1 MTLVDIISNGGLLC
15 DGDWI
20 EKKDQDVRGKVR
32 LIQLADIG
40 DGEFKDK
47 SSKYI
52 TLETAERLHCTFLEK
67 GDILIARL
75 PEPLG
80 RACIFP
86 LEGAYITAVDIA
98 ILRIKDISINPQYI
112 MYLINSS
119 TFRSQIKQYE
129 SGTTRKR
136 ISRKNLEKIEFSLPN
151 LEIQNRIVARIEEL
165 FSKLDKAVD
174 TLKTTKEQLAVYRQA
189 VLKAA
194 FEGKYTKWWRKNH
207 NVSANEEYCELRKEN
222 QVFKD
227 TSGDENDLS
236 LNIPD
241 EWMKVRLGE
250 IFDVEVGATPSR
262 QHAEYWNGSIP
273 WVSSGE
279 VRFTT
284 INKTRE
290 MITDIGLK
298 NASTN
303 LQPIGTVL
311 LAMIGEGKTRGQ
323 SAILNIPAA
332 HNQNTAAILVSKT
345 LCQPKYIYYF
355 LQLNYENTRRVG
367 SGNNQKALNKE
378 RVRAIRI
385 PFAPIAEQSII
396 VKEIEKRLSICEN
409 IEQTVNTA
417 LAQADTMRQSILKQA
432 FEGKKDVY

>member
-165 FSKLDKAVD
+165 FSKFDKAVD

-189 VLKAA
+189 VLKDA
-194 FEGKYTKWWRKNH
+194 FSDFEK
-207 NVSANEEYCELRKEN
+207 
-222 QVFKD
+222 KD
-227 TSGDENDLS
+227 SIRNLTMVVTSGSRGWAKYYSNSGALFVRIGNLTHSGIDIDFRDIQHITPPDNAEGVRTRLQPNDVLVS
-236 LNIPD
+236 ITADL
-241 EWMKVRLGE
+241 
-250 IFDVEVGATPSR
+250 
-262 QHAEYWNGSIP
+262 GSIGF
-273 WVSSGE
+273 VSE
-279 VRFTT
+279 KVEEAYINQHIALVRFQ
-284 INKTRE
+284 NPVQGRFMAWYLRSEYGQK
-290 MITDIGLK
+290 DLLK
-298 NASTN
+298 NKRGGGKLGLGLDDIRDTPV
-303 LQPIGTVL
+303 PIVDD
-311 LAMIGEGKTRGQ
+311 I
-323 SAILNIPAA
+323 
-332 HNQNTAAILVSKT
+332 TATEIVDKVEE
-345 LCQPKYIYYF
+345 
-355 LQLNYENTRRVG
+355 QLSVCD
-367 SGNNQKALNKE
+367 S
-378 RVRAIRI
+378 
-385 PFAPIAEQSII
+385 
-396 VKEIEKRLSICEN
+396 IEK
-409 IEQTVNTA
+409 TVDTA
-417 LAQADTMRQSILKQA
+417 LAQADAMRQSILKQA

>member
-67 GDILIARL
+67 CDILIARL

-189 VLKAA
+189 VLKDA
-194 FEGKYTKWWRKNH
+194 FSDFEK
-207 NVSANEEYCELRKEN
+207 
-222 QVFKD
+222 KD
-227 TSGDENDLS
+227 SIRNLTTVVTSGSRGWAKYYSENGALFVRIGNLTHSGIDIDFSDIQHITPPDNAEGIRTRLQPNDVLVSITADL
-236 LNIPD
+236 
-241 EWMKVRLGE
+241 
-250 IFDVEVGATPSR
+250 
-262 QHAEYWNGSIP
+262 GSIGF
-273 WVSSGE
+273 VSKKGE
-279 VRFTT
+279 EAYINQHIALVRFQ
-284 INKTRE
+284 NSAQGRFMAWYLRSEYGQK
-290 MITDIGLK
+290 DLLK
-298 NASTN
+298 NKRGGGKLGLGLDDIRDTPV
-303 LQPIGTVL
+303 PIVDDVTAKETVDK
-311 LAMIGEGKTRGQ
+311 IEE
-323 SAILNIPAA
+323 
-332 HNQNTAAILVSKT
+332 
-345 LCQPKYIYYF
+345 
-355 LQLNYENTRRVG
+355 QLSVCN
-367 SGNNQKALNKE
+367 S
-378 RVRAIRI
+378 
-385 PFAPIAEQSII
+385 
-396 VKEIEKRLSICEN
+396 IEK
-409 IEQTVNTA
+409 TVDTA
-417 LAQADTMRQSILKQA
+417 LAQTDAMRQSILKQA
-432 FEGKKDVY
+432 FKEGSI

>member
-1 MTLVDIISNGGLLC
+1 MYPIKKLQDCATIIAGQSPESKYYNSTGEGIPFFQGKADFGELYP
-15 DGDWI
+15 
-20 EKKDQDVRGKVR
+20 KVR
-32 LIQLADIG
+32 VYC
-40 DGEFKDK
+40 
-47 SSKYI
+47 SSPTKIAQYN
-52 TLETAERLHCTFLEK
+52 
-67 GDILIARL
+67 DILLSVRAPVGPTNLSPGTVCI
-75 PEPLG
+75 G
-80 RACIFP
+80 RGLA
-86 LEGAYITAVDIA
+86 A
-98 ILRIKDISINPQYI
+98 IRPDDSLDLK
-112 MYLINSS
+112 YLLYY
-119 TFRSQIKQYE
+119 FRYFETQLSAKGT
-129 SGTTRKR
+129 GTTFKA
-136 ISRKNLEKIEFSLPN
+136 INQKLIKNLEIPIPPLNEQF
-151 LEIQNRIVARIEEL
+151 RIVARIEEL
-165 FSKLDKAVD
+165 FSELDKAVG
-174 TLKTTKEQLAVYRQA
+174 TLKTTKEQLEVYRQA

-207 NVSANEEYCELRKEN
+207 NVSANGEYCELRKEN

-227 TSGDENDLS
+227 TSGDENELS

-262 QHAEYWNGSIP
+262 QHAEYWNGSIS

-378 RVRAIRI
+378 RVRAIRV

-417 LAQADTMRQSILKQA
+417 LAQADAMRQSILKQA
-432 FEGKKDVY
+432 FEA

>member
-189 VLKAA
+189 VLKDA
-194 FEGKYTKWWRKNH
+194 FSDFEK
-207 NVSANEEYCELRKEN
+207 
-222 QVFKD
+222 KD
-227 TSGDENDLS
+227 SIRNLTTVVTSGSRGWAKYYSENGALFVRIGNLTHSGIDIDFSDIQHITPPDNAEGIRTRLQPNDVLVSITADL
-236 LNIPD
+236 
-241 EWMKVRLGE
+241 
-250 IFDVEVGATPSR
+250 
-262 QHAEYWNGSIP
+262 GSIGF
-273 WVSSGE
+273 VSKKGE
-279 VRFTT
+279 EAYINQHIALVRFQ
-284 INKTRE
+284 NPVQGRFMAWYLRSEYGQK
-290 MITDIGLK
+290 DLLK
-298 NASTN
+298 NKRGGGKLGLGLDDIRDTPV
-303 LQPIGTVL
+303 PIVDD
-311 LAMIGEGKTRGQ
+311 I
-323 SAILNIPAA
+323 
-332 HNQNTAAILVSKT
+332 TATEIVDKVEE
-345 LCQPKYIYYF
+345 
-355 LQLNYENTRRVG
+355 QLSVCD
-367 SGNNQKALNKE
+367 S
-378 RVRAIRI
+378 
-385 PFAPIAEQSII
+385 
-396 VKEIEKRLSICEN
+396 IEK
-409 IEQTVNTA
+409 TVDTA
-417 LAQADTMRQSILKQA
+417 LAQTDAMRQSILKQA
-432 FEGKKDVY
+432 FEEGIV

>member
-20 EKKDQDVRGKVR
+20 ETKDQDVRGKVR

-189 VLKAA
+189 VLKDA
-194 FEGKYTKWWRKNH
+194 FSDFEK
-207 NVSANEEYCELRKEN
+207 
-222 QVFKD
+222 KD
-227 TSGDENDLS
+227 SIRNLTTVVTSGSRGWAKYYSENGALFVRIGNLTHSGIDIDFSDIQHITPPDNAEGIRTRLQPNDVLVSITADL
-236 LNIPD
+236 
-241 EWMKVRLGE
+241 
-250 IFDVEVGATPSR
+250 
-262 QHAEYWNGSIP
+262 GSIGF
-273 WVSSGE
+273 VSKKGE
-279 VRFTT
+279 EAYINQHIALVRFQ
-284 INKTRE
+284 NSAQGRFMAWYLRSEYGQK
-290 MITDIGLK
+290 DLLK
-298 NASTN
+298 NKRGGGKLGLGLDDIRDTPV
-303 LQPIGTVL
+303 PIVDDVTAKETVDK
-311 LAMIGEGKTRGQ
+311 IEE
-323 SAILNIPAA
+323 
-332 HNQNTAAILVSKT
+332 
-345 LCQPKYIYYF
+345 
-355 LQLNYENTRRVG
+355 QLSVCN
-367 SGNNQKALNKE
+367 S
-378 RVRAIRI
+378 
-385 PFAPIAEQSII
+385 
-396 VKEIEKRLSICEN
+396 IEK
-409 IEQTVNTA
+409 TVDTA
-417 LAQADTMRQSILKQA
+417 LAQTDAMRQSILKQA
-432 FEGKKDVY
+432 FNEGSI

>member
-1 MTLVDIISNGGLLC
+1 MSYKKVKIS
-15 DGDWI
+15 
-20 EKKDQDVRGKVR
+20 
-32 LIQLADIG
+32 DIG
-40 DGEFKDK
+40 KIVSGATPKTKDVDNYGG
-47 SSKYI
+47 SIAWITPADLSGYTSKYI
-52 TLETAERLHCTFLEK
+52 SHGSRNITQKGYDSCSTHLMPRGTVLFSSRAPIGYVAIAENPICTNQGFKSIVPNDDIDSEFLYYQLQYLRKKIQEK
-67 GDILIARL
+67 G
-75 PEPLG
+75 
-80 RACIFP
+80 
-86 LEGAYITAVDIA
+86 
-98 ILRIKDISINPQYI
+98 
-112 MYLINSS
+112 
-119 TFRSQIKQYE
+119 
-129 SGTTRKR
+129 SGTTFKE
-136 ISRKNLEKIEFSLPN
+136 ISGKVLGETDIVVPSLEEQF
-151 LEIQNRIVARIEEL
+151 RIVTRIEEL
-165 FSKLDKAVD
+165 FSELDKAVG
-174 TLKTTKEQLAVYRQA
+174 TLKTTKEQLEVYRQA

-227 TSGDENDLS
+227 TSGDENELS

-367 SGNNQKALNKE
+367 SGNNQKALNTE
-378 RVRAIRI
+378 RVRAIRV

-432 FEGKKDVY
+432 FEGTM

>member
-1 MTLVDIISNGGLLC
+1 MYPVKKLQDCATIIAGQSPESKYYNTVGDGIPFFQGKADFGELYPSARVYCTNPTKIAQYNDILLS
-15 DGDWI
+15 
-20 EKKDQDVRGKVR
+20 VRAPVGPTNLSPGKVCIGR
-32 LIQLADIG
+32 GLAAIRPDSSLNLKYLLYYFRYFESQL
-40 DGEFKDK
+40 
-47 SSKYI
+47 SSKG
-52 TLETAERLHCTFLEK
+52 T
-67 GDILIARL
+67 
-75 PEPLG
+75 
-80 RACIFP
+80 
-86 LEGAYITAVDIA
+86 
-98 ILRIKDISINPQYI
+98 
-112 MYLINSS
+112 
-119 TFRSQIKQYE
+119 
-129 SGTTRKR
+129 GTTFKA
-136 ISRKNLEKIEFSLPN
+136 ITQKTIKNLDVPAPPMEEQVK
-151 LEIQNRIVARIEEL
+151 IVARIDEL
-165 FSKLDKAVD
+165 FSELDKAVG
-174 TLKTTKEQLAVYRQA
+174 TLKTTKEQLEVYRQA

-227 TSGDENDLS
+227 TSGDENELS

-378 RVRAIRI
+378 RVRAIRV

-417 LAQADTMRQSILKQA
+417 LAQADAMRQSILKQV
-432 FEGKKDVY
+432 FEGKI

>member
-1 MTLVDIISNGGLLC
+1 MYPIKKLQDCATIIAGQSPESKYYNTTGEGIPFYQGKADFGELYP
-15 DGDWI
+15 
-20 EKKDQDVRGKVR
+20 KVR
-32 LIQLADIG
+32 VYC
-40 DGEFKDK
+40 
-47 SSKYI
+47 SSPTKIAQYN
-52 TLETAERLHCTFLEK
+52 
-67 GDILIARL
+67 DILLSVRAPVGPTNLSPGTVCI
-75 PEPLG
+75 G
-80 RACIFP
+80 RGLA
-86 LEGAYITAVDIA
+86 A
-98 ILRIKDISINPQYI
+98 IRPDDSLDLK
-112 MYLINSS
+112 YLLYY
-119 TFRSQIKQYE
+119 FRYFETQLSAKGT
-129 SGTTRKR
+129 GTTFKA
-136 ISRKNLEKIEFSLPN
+136 INQKLIKNLEITIPPLNEQS
-151 LEIQNRIVARIEEL
+151 RIVARIEEL
-165 FSKLDKAVD
+165 FSELDKAVG
-174 TLKTTKEQLAVYRQA
+174 TLKTTKEQLEVYRQA

-227 TSGDENDLS
+227 TSGDENELS

-241 EWMKVRLGE
+241 EWMKARLGE

-332 HNQNTAAILVSKT
+332 HNQNTAAILDSKT

-378 RVRAIRI
+378 RVRAIRV

-417 LAQADTMRQSILKQA
+417 LAQADAMRQSILKQEY
-432 FEGKKDVY
+432 EGKI